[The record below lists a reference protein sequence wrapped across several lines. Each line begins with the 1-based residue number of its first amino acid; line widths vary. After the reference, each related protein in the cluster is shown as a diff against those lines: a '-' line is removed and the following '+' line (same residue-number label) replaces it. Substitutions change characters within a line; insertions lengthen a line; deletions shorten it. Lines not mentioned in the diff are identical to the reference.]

1 MIGGNKRPESL
12 SDLLMVKEPTDKDR
26 TGGKPKSMLSSPHA
40 TTQNSL
46 SSKRPY
52 CDFLLKNL
60 PSMVM

>member
-12 SDLLMVKEPTDKDR
+12 SDLLMVKEPTDIDG
-26 TGGKPKSMLSSPHA
+26 TWKPKSMLSSPHP

-60 PSMVM
+60 PSMLM